1 MSDLQRESETN
12 RPQPSGAT
20 TRVSSDATSD
30 GTSDAGTASA
40 SAPEVD
46 KLDEVGEAE
55 RQRRREHARR
65 IFRES
70 RIGDLMRTLNQ
81 HALQGRGTF
90 DEYDTGV
97 IFKWGHGYTKRH
109 IWVDVEG
116 DTLRFRLLPHLR
128 CAASVPVCDGE
139 YHSFTRETWSI
150 PGALL
155 HELDRNYRHPVAEA
169 SED

>member
-1 MSDLQRESETN
+1 MSDHQRASETDGS
-12 RPQPSGAT
+12 QPSSATTGAT
-20 TRVSSDATSD
+20 IEETIDETSEGAADPDAANL
-30 GTSDAGTASA
+30 DA
-40 SAPEVD
+40 
-46 KLDEVGEAE
+46 AE

-70 RIGDLMRTLNQ
+70 GIGELMRTLNQ

-90 DEYDTGV
+90 EEYDTGV
-97 IFKWGHGYTKRH
+97 IFKWGHGYTRRH

-116 DTLRFRLLPHLR
+116 DALRFRLRPHLR
-128 CAASVPVCDGE
+128 CAASVPACDGE
-139 YHSFTRETWSI
+139 FHSFTRATWSI

-155 HELDRNYRHPVAEA
+155 RELDRNYKHPVSEA